1 MVAPASELTWPNA
14 NFTRV
19 PFSVYLR
26 PEIYEREQE
35 RIFRGPTWNYLA
47 HETELPNPGDF
58 RTTFVGD
65 TPIIVSRDKDGA
77 LHALVNRCAHRGAT
91 VQRKAFGNATE
102 HRCVYH
108 QWCYDLAG
116 NLMGVP
122 FRRGVKG
129 QGGYPADFD
138 LSRHSLRKLRVET
151 YRGLVFGTL
160 DPKTES
166 LADYLD
172 APIRTVLDRTF
183 YKPVQVLGYMRQHIR
198 ANWKLYPENNRD
210 YYHAGLLHQYQA
222 TFGLYRPTQTNG
234 FDLDRLGRH
243 SCSYTQAG
251 DDDRSAADKAYA
263 GQQKYD
269 QNFKL
274 LDTSL
279 LKFWPD
285 FPDKKT
291 AIIMNIFPSV
301 TVQQISNT
309 LATRQLRPKGVDG
322 FELVW
327 TLFGFED
334 DTQEVRELRLKQAN
348 FIGPAGFV
356 SMEDGEAIEL
366 VHRAIVRD
374 GADNAVL
381 ELGGRGPIL
390 KHCEHTLDDSAVRGF
405 WAHYTSI
412 MGIPVDERAE
422 QRQ

>member
-1 MVAPASELTWPNA
+1 MTTHAPELTWPSA
-14 NFTRV
+14 DFTRV

-47 HETELPNPGDF
+47 HEGELPNNGDF

-65 TPIIVSRDKDGA
+65 TPVVVGRDQQGA
-77 LHALVNRCAHRGAT
+77 LHAFVNRCAHRGAI
-91 VQRKAFGNATE
+91 VQRKSFGNATE

-122 FRRGVKG
+122 FRRGVRG
-129 QGGYPADFD
+129 QGGYPRDFD
-138 LSRHSLRKLRVET
+138 TGQHGLRKLRVES
-151 YRGLVFGTL
+151 YRGLIFGTF
-160 DPKTES
+160 DATTEP
-166 LADYLD
+166 LPEYLD

-183 YKPVQVLGYMRQHIR
+183 YKPVKVLGYMRQQIR

-222 TFGLYRPTQTNG
+222 TFGLYRPTQTSG

-243 SCSYTQAG
+243 SSSYTQAG
-251 DDDRSAADKAYA
+251 DDDRKDADQAYA

-269 QNFKL
+269 RSFKL
-274 LDTSL
+274 LDTSML
-279 LKFWPD
+279 RLWPD
-285 FPDKKT
+285 FDDRKT

-301 TVQQISNT
+301 TVQQIFNT
-309 LATRQLRPKGVDG
+309 LATRQLRPKGVDS

-327 TLFGFED
+327 TLFGFAD
-334 DTQEVRELRLKQAN
+334 DTEEVTQLRLKQAN

-366 VHRAIVRD
+366 VQRAIARD
-374 GADNAVL
+374 SAGSAVL
-381 ELGGRGPIL
+381 ELGDRGPIL

-405 WAHYTSI
+405 WEYYTRI
-412 MGIPVDERAE
+412 MDIPVGERVE
-422 QRQ
+422 HQQ